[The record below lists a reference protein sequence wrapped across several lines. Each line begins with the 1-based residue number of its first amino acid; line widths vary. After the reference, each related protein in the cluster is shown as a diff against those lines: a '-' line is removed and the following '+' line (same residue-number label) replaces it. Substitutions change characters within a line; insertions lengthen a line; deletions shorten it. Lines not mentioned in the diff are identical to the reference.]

1 MKTDSKF
8 NELNPH
14 EYIEDLGANYTR
26 MSFLA
31 DKIEEGFKPE
41 SDELMD
47 VTDALID
54 SDAHVEVEFR
64 GQRLFIDEVVKKVS
78 ANGVKKMVIHVDER
92 VL

>member
-8 NELNPH
+8 NKLTPNR
-14 EYIEDLGANYTR
+14 YIEDLGADYTR

-41 SDELMD
+41 GDEPMVLMD
-47 VTDALID
+47 D
-54 SDAHVEVEFR
+54 SDAHVEIEFR

-78 ANGVKKMVIHVDER
+78 SNGVKKMVIHVDER

>member
-8 NELNPH
+8 NELNPNG
-14 EYIEDLGANYTR
+14 YIEDLGADYTR
-26 MSFLA
+26 MSFLV

-41 SDELMD
+41 GDEPMD
-47 VTDALID
+47 VMDD

-64 GQRLFIDEVVKKVS
+64 GQRLFIDKVVKKVS
-78 ANGVKKMVIHVDER
+78 ANGVKKMVIHVDDSV

>member
-8 NELNPH
+8 NELNPNG
-14 EYIEDLGANYTR
+14 YIEDLGADYTR

-41 SDELMD
+41 GDELMD
-47 VTDALID
+47 VMDD

-64 GQRLFIDEVVKKVS
+64 GQRLFIDEVIKKVS

>member
-47 VTDALID
+47 VIDALID